1 MNNFSFQVELKEYVK
16 LKDSIYEVD
25 SKEEQCLRFSR
36 LLNYKVRFSIFGLCW
51 PSCET
56 SLLSAPKAVITSV
69 NCSQLT
75 LCCLPEKQFNI

>member
-25 SKEEQCLRFSR
+25 SKEEQCLKFSR
-36 LLNYKVRFSIFGLCW
+36 LLNYKVGFSIFGLCW

-56 SLLSAPKAVITSV
+56 SL
-69 NCSQLT
+69 
-75 LCCLPEKQFNI
+75 